1 MEYRSS
7 AETLD
12 GINLDVSMALP
23 PDRAMMTRSSAEAV
37 YGISLDVNTA
47 LPTVNAM
54 EACSSTEPMDGIG
67 LDVNRNADTAH
78 DKVSIKCRGRYRIK
92 VKGAACHGHACC
104 GGT

>member
-1 MEYRSS
+1 M
-7 AETLD
+7 
-12 GINLDVSMALP
+12 P
-23 PDRAMMTRSSAEAV
+23 PDSAMEACSIAKALD
-37 YGISLDVNTA
+37 GISLDVNTA
-47 LPTVNAM
+47 LPPAHAM
-54 EACSSTEPMDGIG
+54 EARCSTEPLDGIS